1 MNRALSLLA
10 SLALATATWAASAS
24 TAASTASLRVVN
36 ENNQPVANATIL
48 LGYEPGN
55 PFSGNVLKTAADGSA
70 GIPTDWKAALPVTV
84 QAPGYIT
91 STVPVLTPGEHL
103 LTIIAQ
109 ESANQIEIKGTATD
123 FGRLIKDG
131 KVDFAMVIPAMT
143 RESML
148 AFDIASV
155 ISPQNDTIEIIGNS
169 VDIPSN
175 ITLPNQEESYIFPI
189 TLDKPDY
196 RVYVREPGAYK
207 MYAMHGQFPLQRVVD
222 DIRGGKSMF
231 EVINHFTF
239 KQSGQRNINVSGNM
253 RNVNLPVNQ
262 TPFNATTSVKAPA
275 FPADKV
281 MISLNL
287 SAENDTLFMPTD
299 MKRLTPNQTMALKTN
314 ASLGTGHVLSL
325 LLDAPKTTPVSEED
339 AAAELQRSLNPLNR
353 FIDALPM
360 KEAGQPVVKAKAT
373 YDFNKMTFTFQ
384 PASGTVTPAFLP
396 MIAAPQIVNN
406 VMKLQ
411 MPTLPNGLTGIATYM
426 VLSEIEELGT
436 GSVKSERRTR
446 MWEIWNAGF
455 IQQMEMPRV
464 TFTKRPDRKYRWEVM
479 FLARP
484 SNFVFADAP
493 GSRVDL
499 STVTHVT
506 RNALQL

>member
-1 MNRALSLLA
+1 MNRAFALISAFALSA
-10 SLALATATWAASAS
+10 AAWTASA
-24 TAASTASLRVVN
+24 ASLRVVDS
-36 ENNQPVANATIL
+36 NNQPVANATIL
-48 LGYEPGN
+48 LGYEAGN
-55 PFSGNVLKTAADGSA
+55 PFNGNVLKTLADGSA
-70 GIPTDWKAALPVTV
+70 EIPTDWKAALPVTV

-103 LTIIAQ
+103 LTVEKQ
-109 ESANQIEIKGTATD
+109 ESATQIEIKGTTTD
-123 FGRLIKDG
+123 FGRLITDG
-131 KVDFAMVIPAMT
+131 KVDFGMVIPAMT

-148 AFDIASV
+148 AFDISSV

-169 VDIPSN
+169 VNIPSN

-196 RVYVREPGAYK
+196 RVYVREPGTYQ

-222 DIRGGKSMF
+222 DIRGGKSIF

-239 KQSGQRNINVSGNM
+239 KESGQRSVNVTGNI
-253 RNVNLPVNQ
+253 RNVNLAVNQ

-275 FPADKV
+275 FANDKV
-281 MISLNL
+281 MIALNL
-287 SAENDTLFMPTD
+287 RENGSLFVPTD
-299 MKRLTPNQTMALKTN
+299 LKRLTPNQTMALKTN
-314 ASLGTGHVLSL
+314 AALGNGFVLSL
-325 LLDAPKTTPVSEED
+325 LLDQPKNAPLTEV
-339 AAAELQRSLNPLNR
+339 ASLDPNVGATARPT
-353 FIDALPM
+353 
-360 KEAGQPVVKAKAT
+360 AT
-373 YDFNKMTFTFQ
+373 YDFNKMTFAFM
-384 PASGTVTPAFLP
+384 PATGTVQPQFLP
-396 MIAAPQIVNN
+396 MIRAPQIVNN
-406 VMKLQ
+406 VMKFEV
-411 MPTLPNGLTGIATYM
+411 PTLPSGMSAVSTYL
-426 VLSEIEELGT
+426 VLSEIEEIGG

-484 SNFVFADAP
+484 SNFTFEIAP
-493 GSRVDL
+493 GDRVDL